1 MTEGSRIRPAECYRD
16 AVIRSLTT
24 AIVLALV
31 LGGAL
36 ARFAE
41 REHTFFGDEMW
52 VLEFVGNGRYVP
64 HAVPQP
70 PLFFY
75 SAVAASRICGMGEA
89 CLRAPAEIAALLL
102 TLVPLLVWRT
112 RRMLQPV
119 GAIVWTAI
127 LAFSSPVSF
136 YAARVKQYP
145 LEALGCAVL
154 LWLFVRACEEEGRW
168 TPFAIVAAFLVATL
182 HTPVFLLAGTGM
194 AVLFLGRTAR
204 QRVRLLAMHAGLAAV
219 FAGAYFAYV
228 RPGPEVERYFGNL
241 AEYFT
246 TELPAFWDGSVSFV
260 VSQTRLWLGQFLNI
274 TPGFV
279 PALVV
284 AVLAWVIHIARRR
297 DRESGAIAIAGL
309 APVLFVL
316 AASAA
321 RQYPYGEV
329 RLMIFLLPGI
339 SLVFALAVQWLL
351 AQRPVV
357 AVPVAA
363 AVLALLAAFAV
374 HGVRD
379 DSYNASYMRIADL
392 RRAYSHLKAR
402 WRPGTPVAVF
412 TFDQRPLLHYVP
424 LPLRDVVSTGPCN
437 PRSHDPGSG
446 VLDVLPG
453 RRPRSDPPRGCGCGR
468 RAERRADAAGAV
480 PAASVGSSQ

>member
-1 MTEGSRIRPAECYRD
+1 MTEGSRIRPPD
-16 AVIRSLTT
+16 ATVTPVIRAFTT
-24 AIVLALV
+24 VVILALV
-31 LGGAL
+31 LGGAV

-41 REHTFFGDEMW
+41 RENTFFGDEMW
-52 VLEFVGNGRYVP
+52 VLEFVGNGQYVP

-70 PLFFY
+70 PLFFF

-112 RRMLQPV
+112 TRVLRPV

-154 LWLFVRACEEEGRW
+154 LWLFIRACEEEGRW
-168 TPFAIVAAFLVATL
+168 TPFAIVAGILVASL
-182 HTPVFLLAGTGM
+182 HTPVFLLAGTEL

-204 QRVRLLAMHAGLAAV
+204 QRVRLVAMHAGLAAV
-219 FAGAYFAYV
+219 FAAAYFAYV
-228 RPGPEVERYFGNL
+228 RPGPEVERYFGDL
-241 AEYFT
+241 AAYFT
-246 TELPAFWDGSVSFV
+246 TELPAFWDGSASFV

-274 TPGFV
+274 TTGFA
-279 PALVV
+279 PALAL

-297 DRESGAIAIAGL
+297 DRESGAIAVAAL
-309 APVLFVL
+309 APILFVL

-351 AQRPVV
+351 AERRIV

-363 AVLALLAAFAV
+363 AVLVLLAIFAV

-379 DSYNASYMRIADL
+379 DSYNASYMRIDDL
-392 RRAYSHLKAR
+392 RRSYSHLKAR
-402 WRPGTPVAVF
+402 WQPGTPVVVF
-412 TFDQRPLLHYVP
+412 AFDERPLRHYVP
-424 LPLRDVVSTGPCN
+424 LPGRDVVSLHPAAREVTIPAAEFWTFL
-437 PRSHDPGSG
+437 RAADR
-446 VLDVLPG
+446 VRVLP
-453 RRPRSDPPRGCGCGR
+453 
-468 RAERRADAAGAV
+468 EGAV
-480 PAASVGSSQ
+480 VAEELKDGQMRLVRYRRQ